1 MLLNRNPPLFVT
13 GHRGMGGSAM
23 VRRLQAGGHD
33 SLLLRTRTEA
43 AR

>member
-1 MLLNRNPPLFVT
+1 MHLNRNPPMFVT
-13 GHRGMGGSAM
+13 GHRGMRGGAI

-33 SLLLRTRTEA
+33 NLLLRTRTEA